1 MAETT
6 AMRRSVA
13 GRFLAGVGISS
24 FGDWLTTFALAV
36 VLYNATHSVSVT
48 AGYMLVRV
56 APRPLGAWLG
66 GPLGDLASPRFA
78 LVAAALTQGAVT
90 ASLAVP
96 LALGHRIWAVFVLA
110 GLSQLV
116 GGAWQPLTSA
126 LMARLTSAGDR
137 HALNLVYILLING
150 TMLTSPAIGAL
161 LLPLLGPVPLVL
173 SDAATFAL
181 AGGLFL
187 TLPVAGG
194 GAARS
199 LTVRA
204 AAMGGFSAAFRRPV
218 LRVIAVGT
226 FSATVVITAL
236 QAALPALAS
245 QRFGTSA
252 DAGFCWAA
260 VGLGGVVGSLIALW
274 RPLQKP
280 AVILPALVGE
290 IACIGAVAVAGGPAI
305 DLLLLAGSTGSAS
318 LAQIEGGVIIQS
330 QAPDTVGRIQGAV
343 STSRFVGMAGGATL
357 AVLLAL
363 TVTWQVLVLV
373 LALGGL
379 ILLGASALG
388 PRSAEERMATGVA
401 ACPLCDIP
409 D

>member
-1 MAETT
+1 
-6 AMRRSVA
+6 MRFPSVA
-13 GRFLAGVGISS
+13 RFLAGVAAST

-36 VLYNATHSVSVT
+36 VIFNATRSVAAT

-56 APRPLGAWLG
+56 GPRPVGAWLG
-66 GPLGDLASPRFA
+66 GPLGDLASPRVGI
-78 LVAAALTQGAVT
+78 VATALTQGALT
-90 ASLAVP
+90 AVLAVP
-96 LALGHRIWAVFVLA
+96 LALGRGLWSVYVLA

-116 GGAWQPLTSA
+116 GGAWQPLTGA
-126 LMARLTSAGDR
+126 LMARLASGRAR
-137 HALNLVYILLING
+137 HNINLAYSLLG
-150 TMLTSPAIGAL
+150 SGMMLVSPAIGAL

-173 SDAATFAL
+173 SDAVTFAI
-181 AGGLFL
+181 AAGLFL
-187 TLPVAGG
+187 SLPVTGG
-194 GAARS
+194 GAAQA

-204 AAMGGFSAAFRRPV
+204 AAIGGFSAAFHRPV
-218 LRVIAVGT
+218 LRIVAVGA

-260 VGLGGVVGSLIALW
+260 VGLGGILGSLLAFW
-274 RPLQKP
+274 RPIQRP
-280 AVILPALVGE
+280 AVILPALAGE
-290 IACIGAVAVAGGPAI
+290 IACIGAVAVAGGPAV
-305 DLLLLAGSTGSAS
+305 DLLLLAVSTGSAS
-318 LAQIEGGVIIQS
+318 LAQIEGGVVIQS

-343 STSRFVGMAGGATL
+343 STSRFLGMAGGATFAL
-357 AVLLAL
+357 LLAL

-379 ILLGASALG
+379 VLLGASALG
-388 PRSAEERMATGVA
+388 PRTAEETMATRA
-401 ACPLCDIP
+401 AASPLGDIP

>member
-1 MAETT
+1 
-6 AMRRSVA
+6 MRRSTTPC
-13 GRFLAGVGISS
+13 FLAGVGVSS

-36 VLYNATHSVSVT
+36 VLFNATKSVAVT

-56 APRPLGAWLG
+56 APRPLGAWVG
-66 GPLGDLASPRFA
+66 GPLGDLASPRLA
-78 LVAAALTQGAVT
+78 LIGVALTQGAVT
-90 ASLAVP
+90 LALAVSLAMGH
-96 LALGHRIWAVFVLA
+96 ALWTIFVFA

-126 LMARLTSAGDR
+126 LMARLATGGGR
-137 HALNLVYILLING
+137 HAINLAYVLLMNG
-150 TMLTSPAIGAL
+150 MMLVSPAIGAL

-173 SDAATFAL
+173 TDAATFAL
-181 AGGLFL
+181 AAGLFL
-187 TLPVAGG
+187 TLDVAGG

-204 AAMGGFSAAFRRPV
+204 AATGGFSAAFQRPV
-218 LRVIAVGT
+218 LRIVAVGA

-260 VGLGGVVGSLIALW
+260 VGLGGILGSLLALW
-274 RPLQKP
+274 RPIQKP
-280 AVILPALVGE
+280 AVILPGLVGE
-290 IACIGAVAVAGGPAI
+290 IACIGAVAVAGGPVI
-305 DLLLLAGSTGSAS
+305 DVLLLAVSTASAS

-330 QAPDTVGRIQGAV
+330 QAPETVGRIQGAV
-343 STSRFVGMAGGATL
+343 STSRFLGMAGGATL
-357 AVLLAL
+357 ALLLAL

-379 ILLGASALG
+379 VLLAAAALG
-388 PRSAEERMATGVA
+388 PRGAPEALAAGATA
-401 ACPLCDIP
+401 TPLGDIP